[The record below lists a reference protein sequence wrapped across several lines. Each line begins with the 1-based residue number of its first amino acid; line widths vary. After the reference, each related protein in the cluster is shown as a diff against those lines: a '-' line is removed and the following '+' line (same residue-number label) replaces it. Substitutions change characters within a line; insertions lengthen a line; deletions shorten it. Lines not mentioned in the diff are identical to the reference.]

1 MSKKFIVIIIFI
13 FLGIIYFFINLTI
26 SNENFRGIKSILS
39 LEQKNIIKKYIFPY
53 TQISIL
59 EKKILDQKKK
69 LRMFRPWVYKSELY
83 FKESLQNIKIKKNED
98 IKLSENMIMSKYTIL
113 DGFYTGLS
121 KIKPGGYI
129 DFHQNNILILSARG
143 ILAYN
148 DNISNKLHFK
158 QIKNNINDF
167 ISFEQFKRDFS
178 KLTDLYIYE
187 NKIYIA
193 YTDEIKKDC
202 FNTSVIYGDM
212 NYQEI
217 KFKKYFA
224 SQDCISS
231 PSNAGYYFAARSGG
245 RIQNFDNNHILL
257 STGEYGER
265 FLAQEKD
272 NINGKVIKINP
283 YNSDFEI
290 ISMGHRNPQGLFY
303 DKDNNFILQTEHGPY
318 GGDEI
323 NLIEIDE
330 ININNPLNYGWAISS
345 YGEHYDPKTKENE
358 EMYKRYPL
366 YKSHEKHGFIEPLK
380 HFSPAIA
387 PSEITKIN
395 KNRYVACGM
404 KAKSIFFFELNDK
417 KEIINFKKVNIFER
431 VRDIKFHNNT
441 IYLFLEDTV
450 SIGIIKLN

>member
-1 MSKKFIVIIIFI
+1 MKKKFVYLIFVIGLISY
-13 FLGIIYFFINLTI
+13 LLINITI
-26 SNENFRGIKSILS
+26 SNEKFRGIKNILS
-39 LEQKNIIKKYIFPY
+39 LEQKEIIKKYIFPY

-59 EKKILDQKKK
+59 EKKISDQKKK
-69 LRMFRPWVYKSELY
+69 LRMYRPWVYKSELY
-83 FKESLQNIKIKKNED
+83 FKESLQDIKIKKNED
-98 IKLSENMIMSKYTIL
+98 IKLSENLIMSKYTIL
-113 DGFYTGLS
+113 EGFYTGLS

-148 DNISNKLHFK
+148 DNINNKLYFN
-158 QIKNNINDF
+158 QIKNNIDDF

-187 NKIYIA
+187 NKIYVA

-245 RIQNFDNNHILL
+245 KIQNFDDNSILL

-265 FLAQEKD
+265 SLAQSKD
-272 NINGKVIKINP
+272 NINGKIIKINP
-283 YNSDFEI
+283 NNSNYEI
-290 ISMGHRNPQGLFY
+290 VSMGHRNPQGLFY
-303 DKDNNFILQTEHGPY
+303 DKVNKFILQTEHGPY
-318 GGDEI
+318 GGDEF
-323 NLIEIDE
+323 NLIEVDK
-330 ININNPLNYGWAISS
+330 INKNNPLNYGWAISS
-345 YGEHYDPKTKENE
+345 YGEHYDPKTKENK
-358 EMYKRYPL
+358 EMYEKYPL
-366 YKSHEKHGFIEPLK
+366 YKSHSKHGYIEPLK

-387 PSEITKIN
+387 PSEIRKIGEN
-395 KNRYVACGM
+395 KYVACGM
-404 KAKSIFFFELNDK
+404 KAKSIFFFELNNN
-417 KEIINFKKVNIFER
+417 KEIVNFEKVEIFER
-431 VRDIKFHNNT
+431 VRDIAIHDNK
-441 IYLFLEDTV
+441 IYLLLEDTISV
-450 SIGIIKLN
+450 GVISLN